1 VGGELLNVKTVVMG
15 ALEAAQGGDDAIV
28 DRGARHRSRSA
39 RFVERLA
46 AGILE
51 EHADCGQAVASMT
64 KHDGQYRHLFG
75 MNELLFDV
83 ALVSYDIV
91 DSGSSGRD
99 LAFVT
104 KGLWIVESEMARN
117 KREALFDFNKLIL
130 GQAENK
136 LFVGPHVHDEA
147 DYLRVLA
154 RAAGSCSGTL
164 YVALIPHPDEWPV
177 SREDP
182 IDVWRWQ
189 EGAWKSLP

>member
-1 VGGELLNVKTVVMG
+1 MDIKAVVVA
-15 ALEAAQGGDDAIV
+15 ALEAAQGEDDALV
-28 DRGARHRSRSA
+28 TDGERHRSRSI
-39 RFVERLA
+39 RFVECLA
-46 AGILE
+46 ARLLQ
-51 EHADCGQAVASMT
+51 EHSDCEGKLASMT

-83 ALVSYDIV
+83 ALVSYDV
-91 DSGSSGRD
+91 VSSGSSGKD

-130 GQAENK
+130 GHAENK

-154 RAAGSCSGTL
+154 RAAVSCSGTL
-164 YVALIPHPDEWPV
+164 YVTLIPHPDEWPV

-189 EGAWKSLP
+189 EGAWESLP